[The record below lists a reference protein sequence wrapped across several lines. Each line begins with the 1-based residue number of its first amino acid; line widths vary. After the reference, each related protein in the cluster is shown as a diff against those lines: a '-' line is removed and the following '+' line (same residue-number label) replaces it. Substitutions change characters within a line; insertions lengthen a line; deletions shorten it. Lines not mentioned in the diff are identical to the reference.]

1 MDQPFIMIMP
11 LQFLIRAACVPA
23 AALALALTFPASI
36 EAQSPS
42 LADLARKEQAR
53 RKELTVPA
61 KVFTKDD
68 LPASAVIPPAA
79 AAPAAAA
86 PAAAPAVAAAPGD
99 PKTDAPE
106 DEKKGEEWWR
116 QRMAQVREELRRNEL
131 FAEALQSRMN
141 ALAADVASRDD
152 PAQRQALGEERQK
165 AVQEFARVQASI
177 EASKKQLAGIEEE
190 ARLAGVPPGWVR

>member
-1 MDQPFIMIMP
+1 MTMP
-11 LQFLIRAACVPA
+11 LLFLVRAACAPA
-23 AALALALTFPASI
+23 AALVLALALPAAL

-68 LPASAVIPPAA
+68 LPASAVIPPGA

-86 PAAAPAVAAAPGD
+86 PAAAPAVPGD

-131 FAEALQSRMN
+131 FADALQSRMN
-141 ALAADVASRDD
+141 ALAADMSSRDD